1 MEIKLIRKNN
11 AIQIEH
17 NDLIEEYNLSESI
30 TFTKLMEF
38 LLSNN
43 LNENILLTNNVDN
56 PNDAEVELIGIIS
69 ALILDYNN
77 KVIEMNTFL
86 DEQKNLKL

>member
-86 DEQKNLKL
+86 DEQKNPKL

>member
-17 NDLIEEYNLSESI
+17 TDLIEEYNLSESI
-30 TFTKLMEF
+30 TFAKLMEF

-69 ALILDYNN
+69 ALIVDYNN
-77 KVIEMNTFL
+77 KVVELNIFL
-86 DEQKNLKL
+86 DEQKTPKL